1 MYRSVRKR
9 GSGCF
14 CPTFVQVSTSSILCG
29 KCLRPIQDGHVREAP
44 LEKVVRRG
52 KTKAPSSNY
61 NNRTILLYCRHL
73 GDSRNLEGS
82 PPELIRLPGRFCCF
96 HDEAKQ
102 IRSLQAPSFIL
113 RTHRHE
119 LRSAMAKGPST
130 NIRKF
135 HKVVKSSQN
144 IVVIAG
150 AGLSAAS
157 GDRSS
162 ELFRSPFTPFTNPH
176 L

>member
-73 GDSRNLEGS
+73 GDSRNLERK
-82 PPELIRLPGRFCCF
+82 PTRADKIARALLLFPR
-96 HDEAKQ
+96 
-102 IRSLQAPSFIL
+102 RSQ
-113 RTHRHE
+113 
-119 LRSAMAKGPST
+119 T
-130 NIRKF
+130 NSISS
-135 HKVVKSSQN
+135 SSQLHPPDPQTRTSKCN
-144 IVVIAG
+144 GQRTKYQHTQVSQGGKVKPEHRRHR
-150 AGLSAAS
+150 
-157 GDRSS
+157 RSRAVRS
-162 ELFRSPFTPFTNPH
+162 FR
-176 L
+176 